1 MPRRPAQGGH
11 GELRRSETLAP
22 ALHLQLNRCIYGDR
36 TRRIAGS
43 PCPWHLACRLLS
55 RVGGGREMENA
66 DHTRRIVRV
75 LKVSRALLPALVFVA
90 VQAPVPAW
98 AHGGGLNSE
107 GCHTVSRTGDY
118 HCHRASSRA
127 TPREAPKRSRSAR
140 SAFRRV
146 YPCPTTGETTG
157 SCPGYEVDHVVP
169 LACGGRDAPGG
180 TIACVCDSRGHDVR
194 NIRERAAAQA
204 YCVSGRTRRWF

>member
-1 MPRRPAQGGH
+1 MPRRPAQGGL
-11 GELRRSETLAP
+11 GELRRSETPRSGAAP
-22 ALHLQLNRCIYGDR
+22 ATELLHLQRPSR
-36 TRRIAGS
+36 AV
-43 PCPWHLACRLLS
+43 LATWPLARALLS
-55 RVGGGREMENA
+55 HVGGGREMENA
-66 DHTRRIVRV
+66 DRTRRIVRV

-118 HCHRASSRA
+118 HCHRASSRS
-127 TPREAPKRSRSAR
+127 TSREAPKRSRSAR

-146 YPCPTTGETTG
+146 YPCPTTGKTTG

-169 LACGGRDAPGG
+169 LACGGRDAPWNMQWLTREENRAKGDMG
-180 TIACVCDSRGHDVR
+180 CSRR
-194 NIRERAAAQA
+194 
-204 YCVSGRTRRWF
+204 